1 MTARERNLVRRAE
14 KFAMVDD
21 VRRNS
26 TRQGQWEASFLS
38 LDCPDAD
45 GNLYDYG
52 DCGRAAKRMF
62 RELDAAYRERI
73 REHRFQSAIWKLRHH
88 PELQKTLRA
97 IRRYRKREKI
107 FSALKIGANVYRER
121 FSQLTKIFEITN

>member
-1 MTARERNLVRRAE
+1 MTAREKNLVRRAE
-14 KFAMVDD
+14 RFAAANACAHDQ
-21 VRRNS
+21 
-26 TRQGQWEASFLS
+26 TRQRRFERRFLS

-121 FSQLTKIFEITN
+121 FSQLTKILGILT

>member
-1 MTARERNLVRRAE
+1 MTAREKNLVRRAE
-14 KFAMVDD
+14 RFAAANACAHDQ
-21 VRRNS
+21 
-26 TRQGQWEASFLS
+26 TRQRRFERRFLS

-45 GNLYDYG
+45 GNLFDYG

-62 RELDAAYRERI
+62 RELDAAYHERI
-73 REHRFQSAIWKLRHH
+73 RERRFQSALWKLRGH

-107 FSALKIGANVYRER
+107 FSALQIGAETYRRR
-121 FSQLTKIFEITN
+121 FSDLTQILEITI